1 MLSSLKRFVGR
12 LILPDLTALHWRCYR
27 RALQAKGLR
36 GSLLRARVRRL
47 QRKQCADIP
56 IKQDITP
63 FTTPH
68 GLSGIFISKGAVI
81 GEGCTLFQ
89 QVTVG
94 SNTLQGSARYGAPV
108 IGKKRLYRCGR
119 QNHRPRHGGR
129 QRTHWRRLR
138 GGGRR
143 AGKRHRGHAKAAR
156 AAARHPARQRLPPLA
171 RLTKNPPRAF
181 AAQSSARRQRA
192 DPPGASRGTRPLPDA
207 SPESSRP
214 CGAVGKKGSLPVG
227 AAPAHRRAKREH
239 DLSKQGA
246 ASTCAS
252 GAQSVAKAPALPR
265 RIAPGVLEAARL
277 AESLKAQERGGR
289 EISLPPLSCVSSFL

>member
-63 FTTPH
+63 FATPH

-108 IGKKRLYRCGR
+108 IGKNVYIGAGAKIIGR
-119 QNHRPRHGGR
+119 VTVGDNARIGAGCVVVDDVPANATVVMPKPRVL
-129 QRTHWRRLR
+129 LR
-138 GGGRR
+138 D
-143 AGKRHRGHAKAAR
+143 APPDNAF
-156 AAARHPARQRLPPLA
+156 HPW
-171 RLTKNPPRAF
+171 
-181 AAQSSARRQRA
+181 
-192 DPPGASRGTRPLPDA
+192 PD
-207 SPESSRP
+207 
-214 CGAVGKKGSLPVG
+214 
-227 AAPAHRRAKREH
+227 
-239 DLSKQGA
+239 
-246 ASTCAS
+246 
-252 GAQSVAKAPALPR
+252 
-265 RIAPGVLEAARL
+265 
-277 AESLKAQERGGR
+277 
-289 EISLPPLSCVSSFL
+289 

>member
-119 QNHRPRHGGR
+119 QNHRPRHGGATTHALAPAAWWWTTCR
-129 QRTHWRRLR
+129 QTPPWSCQSRACCCATPRPTTPSTPGQTDKKSSPRLCRAKLRKAAKGRPSGGVPGHKALAGRLPRELKALR
-138 GGGRR
+138 GGRQKRLFACRGRTRTQARKAGATTCQNRGRR
-143 AGKRHRGHAKAAR
+143 
-156 AAARHPARQRLPPLA
+156 QL
-171 RLTKNPPRAF
+171 
-181 AAQSSARRQRA
+181 
-192 DPPGASRGTRPLPDA
+192 
-207 SPESSRP
+207 
-214 CGAVGKKGSLPVG
+214 
-227 AAPAHRRAKREH
+227 AHRERR
-239 DLSKQGA
+239 
-246 ASTCAS
+246 
-252 GAQSVAKAPALPR
+252 ALPKR
-265 RIAPGVLEAARL
+265 
-277 AESLKAQERGGR
+277 
-289 EISLPPLSCVSSFL
+289 PPCRAG

>member
-108 IGKKRLYRCGR
+108 IGKNVYIGAGAKIIGRVTVGDNALAPAAWWWTTCRQTPPWSCQSRACCCATPRPTTTFTPGPTDKKFPPRLC
-119 QNHRPRHGGR
+119 
-129 QRTHWRRLR
+129 
-138 GGGRR
+138 
-143 AGKRHRGHAKAAR
+143 HAKLRKAAG
-156 AAARHPARQRLPPLA
+156 
-171 RLTKNPPRAF
+171 
-181 AAQSSARRQRA
+181 A

-246 ASTCAS
+246 ASNCAS
-252 GAQSVAKAPALPR
+252 GAQSVAKAPAMPR
-265 RIAPGVLEAARL
+265 RIAPGVLEAAR
-277 AESLKAQERGGR
+277 GGR
-289 EISLPPLSCVSSFL
+289 KCPPPPLSCVSSFL

>member
-94 SNTLQGSARYGAPV
+94 SNTLQGSARVMVGDNARIGAGCVVVDDVPANATV
-108 IGKKRLYRCGR
+108 VMPK
-119 QNHRPRHGGR
+119 PRVL
-129 QRTHWRRLR
+129 LR
-138 GGGRR
+138 D
-143 AGKRHRGHAKAAR
+143 APPDNAF
-156 AAARHPARQRLPPLA
+156 HPW
-171 RLTKNPPRAF
+171 
-181 AAQSSARRQRA
+181 
-192 DPPGASRGTRPLPDA
+192 PD
-207 SPESSRP
+207 
-214 CGAVGKKGSLPVG
+214 
-227 AAPAHRRAKREH
+227 
-239 DLSKQGA
+239 
-246 ASTCAS
+246 
-252 GAQSVAKAPALPR
+252 
-265 RIAPGVLEAARL
+265 
-277 AESLKAQERGGR
+277 
-289 EISLPPLSCVSSFL
+289 

>member
-1 MLSSLKRFVGR
+1 MKAGDIGAELGEAKNAVGTLGGRLERVYSYTLPGEGAVMSVPVIRKVRRTDAKYPAGRPRSSKNPSDSPGARQASPARPTKGAVFLLSSLKRFVGR

-94 SNTLQGSARYGAPV
+94 SNTLQGSAPLRAP
-108 IGKKRLYRCGR
+108 
-119 QNHRPRHGGR
+119 
-129 QRTHWRRLR
+129 
-138 GGGRR
+138 
-143 AGKRHRGHAKAAR
+143 
-156 AAARHPARQRLPPLA
+156 
-171 RLTKNPPRAF
+171 
-181 AAQSSARRQRA
+181 
-192 DPPGASRGTRPLPDA
+192 
-207 SPESSRP
+207 
-214 CGAVGKKGSLPVG
+214 
-227 AAPAHRRAKREH
+227 
-239 DLSKQGA
+239 
-246 ASTCAS
+246 
-252 GAQSVAKAPALPR
+252 
-265 RIAPGVLEAARL
+265 
-277 AESLKAQERGGR
+277 
-289 EISLPPLSCVSSFL
+289 